1 VSDATAPG
9 GDPLR
14 FGILGAA
21 TIATYA
27 MGQSAATSGDRLVA
41 IAARDRA
48 RAEAF
53 AAAHG
58 VERVHDDYAA
68 VLADPEVE
76 VVYVPL
82 PNGLH
87 GAWTRAAVAAGK
99 HVLVEKPFAANA
111 EEAREIAAVAR
122 EAGVVVVEAVHNMH
136 HPVLRRL
143 FEIVGSGEL
152 GRLTRIETTVRMLPP
167 PADDLRW
174 SFDLA
179 GGVLMDL
186 GCYAL
191 HLQRRLGDFA
201 GGEPE
206 VVTATGTERS
216 PGVDSS
222 ITADLVFPSGAT
234 GHVHC
239 DMDADVVWSST
250 ARVVGERGEVTVCDP
265 VLPQFDDRIVVTG
278 PDGERTERL
287 GTSAS
292 YFHQLEA
299 LRAHLRSG
307 TEFPFGLDDTVA
319 NAELIDAVYQA
330 AGFPLRQSTTLRSS
344 S

>member
-1 VSDATAPG
+1 MSDAQAPDG
-9 GDPLR
+9 GPLR
-14 FGILGAA
+14 LGILGAA

-27 MGQSAATSGDRLVA
+27 MGQAAALSGDRLVA
-41 IAARDRA
+41 IAARDRV

-58 VERVHDDYAA
+58 VARVHDDYSA

-82 PNGLH
+82 PNGMH

-111 EEAREIAAVAR
+111 AEASEVAAVAR
-122 EAGVVVVEAVHNMH
+122 DAGVVVVEAVHNMH

-167 PADDLRW
+167 PVDDLRW

-191 HLQRRLGDFA
+191 RLQRGLGAFA

-206 VVTATGTERS
+206 VVAAKGTERS

-222 ITADLVFPSGAT
+222 ITADLVFPSGVT

-239 DMDADVVWSST
+239 DMDADVMWSSN
-250 ARVVGERGEVTVCDP
+250 ARVVGEHGEAIVHDP
-265 VLPQFDDRIVVTG
+265 VLPMFDDRIEVTG
-278 PDGERTERL
+278 PDGRRTERL
-287 GTSAS
+287 GTSSS
-292 YFHQLEA
+292 YYYQLEA

-307 TEFPFGLDDTVA
+307 TPFPFGLDDTVA
-319 NAELIDAVYQA
+319 NAELVDAVYLA
-330 AGFPLRQSTTLRSS
+330 AGFPLRPSTTMRSS
-344 S
+344 

>member
-1 VSDATAPG
+1 MSDATAPDG
-9 GDPLR
+9 NPLR

-27 MGQSAATSGDRLVA
+27 MGQAAAASGDRLVA
-41 IAARDRA
+41 IAARDRG

-53 AAAHG
+53 AATHG

-111 EEAREIAAVAR
+111 TEASEVAAVAR
-122 EAGVVVVEAVHNMH
+122 DAGVVVVEAVHNMH

-143 FEIVGSGEL
+143 FEIVESGEL
-152 GRLTRIETTVRMLPP
+152 GRLTRVETTVRMLPP
-167 PADDLRW
+167 PAGDLRW

-179 GGVLMDL
+179 GGALMDI

-191 HLQRRLGDFA
+191 RLQRRLGAFA
-201 GGEPE
+201 GGEPRA
-206 VVTATGTERS
+206 VAATGIERS

-234 GHVHC
+234 GRVHC
-239 DMDADVVWSST
+239 DMDADVMWSST
-250 ARVVGERGEVTVCDP
+250 ARVVGERGEAIVCDP

-278 PDGERTERL
+278 PDGQRTERL
-287 GTSAS
+287 GTNPS
-292 YFHQLEA
+292 YYYQLEA
-299 LRAHLRSG
+299 LRARLRFG
-307 TEFPFGLDDTVA
+307 TAFPFGLDDTVA
-319 NAELIDAVYQA
+319 NAELIDAVYHA
-330 AGFPLRQSTTLRSS
+330 AGLPLRPSMTVRSS
-344 S
+344 